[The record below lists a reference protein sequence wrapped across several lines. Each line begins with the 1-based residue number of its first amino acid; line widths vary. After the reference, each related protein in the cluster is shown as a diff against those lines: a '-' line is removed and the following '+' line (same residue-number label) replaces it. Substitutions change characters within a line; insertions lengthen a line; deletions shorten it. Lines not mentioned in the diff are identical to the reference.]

1 MALFPSLN
9 VMMAMACLSVS
20 PPPEAVVPPAPDLV
34 EISGGEFTMGG
45 IGPEARPDEFPRHR
59 VRVDSFGLGRR
70 EVTNAEYAAF
80 VAATG
85 YRTVAERPVDWEDL
99 KKQVPPGTPQPP
111 DELLQPGSLV
121 FTGTDRPVSMDDFSQ
136 WWSWTRGADWRHPE
150 GPDSSIEDRMDHPV
164 VHVAFEDAVAY
175 CDWIGGRLPTE
186 SEWEFAA
193 RGGLAD
199 QPFIW
204 GEAQIDE
211 TRANTWNGRFP
222 DRNTAADGYVR
233 TAPVG
238 RYPANGYGLLDMGGN
253 VWEWC
258 GDRYRADEYRRR
270 VEEVGPDGVVV
281 NPAGPADTRDPRNPF
296 SPVSRVQR
304 GGSFLCNPSYCS
316 SYRPSAR
323 MATTPDSGASH
334 VGFRVAMTMEQW
346 KAARDRVAKSA
357 EATGASTEETG
368 ADPATV
374 KDAGTSESALDRE

>member
-1 MALFPSLN
+1 MMSLLPILNALAAIS
-9 VMMAMACLSVS
+9 CLSVAT
-20 PPPEAVVPPAPDLV
+20 PRNTGVPPVPDLV
-34 EISGGEFTMGG
+34 AIPGGEFMMGG

-59 VRVDSFGLGRR
+59 VRVDAFGIGRR

-85 YRTVAERPVDWEDL
+85 YRTIAERPVEWAEL
-99 KKQVPPGTPQPP
+99 KKQLPPDTPKPS

-136 WWSWTRGADWRHPE
+136 WWAWTRGADWRHPE
-150 GPDSSIEDRMDHPV
+150 GPGSSIEDRMDHPV
-164 VHVAFEDAVAY
+164 VHVAFEDAIAY
-175 CDWIGGRLPTE
+175 CDWVGGRLPTE

-193 RGGLAD
+193 RGGLEN

-204 GEAQIDE
+204 GDAQIDE

-222 DRNTAADGYVR
+222 DLNTLADGYAR

-238 RYPANGYGLLDMGGN
+238 RFPPNGYGLLDMGGN

-258 GDRYRADEYRRR
+258 ADRYRADEYRRR
-270 VEEVGPDGVVV
+270 VEDVGPDGVVV
-281 NPAGPADTRDPRNPF
+281 NPTGPADARDPRNPF

-334 VGFRVAMTMEQW
+334 VGFRVAMTTEQW
-346 KAARDRVAKSA
+346 KAARDRAA
-357 EATGASTEETG
+357 ESRDATDSPIAETG
-368 ADPATV
+368 AAPAAV
-374 KDAGTSESALDRE
+374 KGSETSEPVDD